1 MGKVLEM
8 TLRQSIIFCAVAALL
23 AACGTEKQADP
34 LTGGVKAIMA
44 PLGQALGGKRGPAPT
59 VPRTNLE
66 QLGVPVTVGEIAAT
80 QTKFYI
86 VPIAQT
92 GSVETWSTSDD
103 ITATFRDG
111 VLAATRGLRADLM
124 ESSTP
129 SAARLRSGSGTTVRQ
144 YGVLDGG
151 DRLVRFNYTCQ
162 LSNLGTET
170 ISVLGRQHLTHHV
183 AESCQGSGP
192 PFTNDYWFESSGKI
206 RKSSE
211 VMFPGLAQ
219 VLLSRVVDK

>member
-8 TLRQSIIFCAVAALL
+8 TLRESAMFCAMAVLL
-23 AACGTEKQADP
+23 TACGSEKNADP
-34 LTGGVKAIMA
+34 L
-44 PLGQALGGKRGPAPT
+44 LGGLKAVVAPVGKALSGKSGPAPT
-59 VPRTNLE
+59 VPRSDLE
-66 QLGVPVTVGEIAAT
+66 RLGVPITLGEIDAS

-92 GSVETWSTSDD
+92 GMIETWSTSDD

-111 VLAATRGLRADLM
+111 VLAATRGLGGDLM
-124 ESSTP
+124 ESATP
-129 SAARLRSGSGTTVRQ
+129 SAARLRSGNGTTLRQ

-151 DRLVRFNYTCQ
+151 DRLVRYNYTCQ
-162 LSNLGTET
+162 LANLGAET

-183 AESCQGSGP
+183 AERCQGSGP
-192 PFTNDYWFESSGKI
+192 AFTNDYWFESSGNI

-211 VMFPGLAQ
+211 LLVPGLGHV
-219 VLLSRVVDK
+219 VLFRVVDK